1 MTVLLI
7 LCKADATVFMD
18 AIEGGGVKLLEMLYE
33 FNREDCDAAIIQL
46 LKQKISL
53 SPTINSFHSYFL
65 N

>member
-1 MTVLLI
+1 
-7 LCKADATVFMD
+7 MD

>member
-33 FNREDCDAAIIQL
+33 FNKEDCDAAIIQL
-46 LKQKISL
+46 LKQKISFHQ
-53 SPTINSFHSYFL
+53 PFHAFHSYFL